1 MKPYITNKLL
11 LTAMLIIT
19 TLFVVQGASHAE
31 SLFMKDGSIVEGK
44 IVEENQSVI
53 ILKVQNGTK
62 KTIKKDNLL
71 RIIYNEDYRRLT
83 RLAQYDGTI
92 LEGYIVDE
100 ETDKYTVRKQ
110 LTSKEEV
117 IVMKKEVEFIERAK
131 IERRNPMSSW
141 ASASLLYVMPD
152 TKELK
157 NYLDPGFGV
166 LFNYTKNDLF
176 DNNFDGG
183 ISLGCIYF
191 PGKDAVEYA
200 MMAPLLLNVK
210 YRYVFLKDFSA
221 APSISAGYS
230 FNYLYSG
237 EPERSPYMVNG
248 SFYTGKY
255 NRTSKYAF
263 EPYMMG
269 GMEFSW
275 NFSPE
280 WYVSMGVHYTAIIEK
295 SGNFYSTSFTTGCG
309 MKI

>member
-1 MKPYITNKLL
+1 MKNSITNKLL
-11 LTAMLIIT
+11 LTAMLMIS
-19 TLFVVQGASHAE
+19 TLFVTQNTASAE
-31 SLFMKDGSIVEGK
+31 SLFLTDGSILEGK
-44 IVEENQSVI
+44 IVEENQYVI

-62 KTIKKDNLL
+62 KTIKKDNLK
-71 RIIYNEDYRRLT
+71 RIVYNEDFRRLT
-83 RLAQYDGTI
+83 RLSLYDGSL

-100 ETDKYTVRKQ
+100 ESDVYTVRKQ
-110 LTSKEEV
+110 LTSKEEISV
-117 IVMKKEVEFIERAK
+117 LKKEVEFIERAK
-131 IERRNPMSSW
+131 IERRNPVSKCVS
-141 ASASLLYVMPD
+141 ASAMYVMPNSED
-152 TKELK
+152 LK
-157 NYLDPGFGV
+157 KYLDPGFGV
-166 LFNYTKNDLF
+166 LFSFTMSDLF
-176 DNNFDGG
+176 DNYVDGG
-183 ISLGCIYF
+183 VSLGCIYF

-221 APSISAGYS
+221 APSVYAGYS

-263 EPYMMG
+263 EPYAMA

-280 WYVSMGVHYTAIIEK
+280 WYVSAGVYYTAIIEK
-295 SGNFYSTSFTTGCG
+295 SGNFYSTSFTAGCG